1 MLAPPPPPSPASAPT
16 AALPPPA
23 VRDRYWW
30 RLLPALAAL
39 ALLVRV
45 PSFTR
50 PLWNP
55 DEGYLA
61 VQARMLAAGG
71 SLYDTVVD
79 RKPPLVPWLYQ
90 ASFALTGDTTLLGP
104 RLLAVLSW
112 LLTAAFTASLA
123 RRHAGPRAGIAAGIL
138 CLFLSAG
145 LSPADSQA
153 ASFEVFM
160 LPATVAAVWCADRAH
175 WCGAGLALAAAFLAK
190 QTGLAVLLPLL
201 WCVPHRAPAGDRA
214 RALGLLL
221 GSAALPVLLA
231 ALATAPRGFLF
242 WTLTGSGDYL
252 AFSGS
257 LATLAG
263 RALVNTALLAA
274 AVAGV
279 LPAALAAVRAR
290 RTGLGPATG
299 WLWLWLAGAALATAL
314 GLRFFG
320 HYFLHLVP
328 PLALLGAGAL
338 AQAPRRARRT
348 ALAVCAGC
356 CALFLAWGLLAPR
369 TGYEHSR
376 RVAAEIARR
385 TAPGEAV
392 LVWGM
397 HPETYWLA
405 HRPPASRYL
414 TAGLLTNFGG
424 GRTGTTAVGE
434 KWAVR
439 GAWPTFRRELTTR
452 PPALVVDDA
461 RGAPYRLSRTP
472 TLRSWLRQGYVREG
486 GVDGA
491 VVYVRR
497 GE

>member
-1 MLAPPPPPSPASAPT
+1 MLAPPPPPSPAAPPT

-30 RLLPALAAL
+30 RLLPVLTAL
-39 ALLVRV
+39 ALLVRA

-79 RKPPLVPWLYQ
+79 RKPPLVPWLYE

-104 RLLAVLSW
+104 RLLAVLAW

-123 RRHAGPRAGIAAGIL
+123 RRHAGPRAGAAAGVL
-138 CLFLSAG
+138 CLLLSAG
-145 LSPADSQA
+145 LSPADTQA
-153 ASFEVFM
+153 ASFEAFM
-160 LPATVAAVWCADRAH
+160 LPATTAAVWCADRAH

-214 RALGLLL
+214 RAIGLLL

-257 LATLAG
+257 LATLTG
-263 RALVNTALLAA
+263 RALVNAALLAGA
-274 AVAGV
+274 GAGV
-279 LPAALAAVRAR
+279 LPAALAALRAR
-290 RTGLGPATG
+290 RTGLGPGTG
-299 WLWLWLAGAALATAL
+299 WLWLWLVGAALATAL

-338 AQAPRRARRT
+338 AQVPRRARRA
-348 ALAVCAGC
+348 ALAVCACGC
-356 CALFLAWGLLAPR
+356 AAFLVWGLLAPR

-376 RVAAEIARR
+376 RVAAEITRR
-385 TAPGEAV
+385 TAPGDAV

-424 GRTGTTAVGE
+424 GRTGTATVGE
-434 KWAVR
+434 RWAVR
-439 GAWPTFRRELTTR
+439 GAWPTFRGELAAR

-472 TLRSWLRQGYVREG
+472 TLRAWLRAGYVRAG
-486 GVDGA
+486 RIDGA
-491 VVYVRR
+491 VLYVPGPR
-497 GE
+497 